1 MKTTSKKS
9 QPVLLFMYLVLF
21 TTATGTY
28 SGMACQ
34 LSTKNTNN
42 CQDETAVVKTEKKAG
57 MRVMNPLQILTSK
70 FM

>member
-1 MKTTSKKS
+1 MKTTTKKS
-9 QPVLLFMYLVLF
+9 QPALLFMYLVLF
-21 TTATGTY
+21 TTATGTFN
-28 SGMACQ
+28 SMACQ

-42 CQDETAVVKTEKKAG
+42 CQEEAAVIKTEKKAG